1 MEKLMRLE
9 ENIKILQA
17 IANELSSHP
26 IDKRIEWEIRYG
38 FFESIQIVI
47 DVACKI
53 AAKYNLGYPKS
64 YKECIQSLIKAKI
77 IDESTGEDFIKM
89 VGFRNVLIHDYEEID
104 KAALISYLD
113 RLDDFKKF
121 IEAVKEL

>member
-17 IANELSSHP
+17 IANELPSHP
-26 IDKRIEWEIRYG
+26 INKRIEWEIRYG

-47 DVACKI
+47 DIACKI

-113 RLDDFKKF
+113 RLDDCKKF